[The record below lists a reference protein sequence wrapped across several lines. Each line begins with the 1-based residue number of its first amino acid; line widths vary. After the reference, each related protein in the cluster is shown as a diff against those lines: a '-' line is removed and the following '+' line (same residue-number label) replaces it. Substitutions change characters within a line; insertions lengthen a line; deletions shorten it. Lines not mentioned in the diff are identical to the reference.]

1 MAADDAAHVHATV
14 VGVDLGL
21 SVTDAVMLAAPA
33 AALTHVRFDTAGR
46 TPDDALHAALA
57 ALGSAASSVVE
68 IGVTGGRS
76 ASLAGAGGDLL
87 PDPAARG
94 TARPALLVVAE
105 PEAIGRGGLELAG
118 LRSALV
124 VSCGTGTAMIAADA
138 DADDDADDG
147 ARRYRHASGTPVGGG
162 TLRALGGLL
171 LGNRDA
177 HEICD
182 LAATGDASRV
192 DTTLGEVLGS
202 GLGTL
207 PPDATAVSLGR
218 LAEETREVRREDLA
232 AALVTM
238 VAQTIGLVAVNAVRA
253 HDLQAV
259 VMVGRLA
266 TLPPVRSML
275 RAVFDVYGMTAL
287 LHLPHGAAHA
297 TALGAALAA
306 RERQRSHPG
315 VHPS

>member
-76 ASLAGAGGDLL
+76 ASLARAGGDLL
-87 PDPAARG
+87 PDPAAGG

-138 DADDDADDG
+138 DADDD